1 MSETT
6 LRTIR
11 NQNAG
16 MRMNVYKN
24 TVDIWLTCKNEFQ
37 IAVTSYCKYYNNT
50 FNYEKNY
57 IATPFQIFAELL
69 NNLCT
74 ILSLDITTITKQELG
89 NWNINGNYFCIL
101 TFMSS
106 ALLKS
111 DGRRLLP
118 GDENEPTL
126 ININEPIWPVTPEP

>member
-1 MSETT
+1 MPETT
-6 LRTIR
+6 LRSIR
-11 NQNAG
+11 NQNSG

-24 TVDIWLTCKNEFQ
+24 TVDIWLDSRDEFK
-37 IAVTSYCKYYNNT
+37 IAIVSYCSYYNNT

-69 NNLCT
+69 NNFT
-74 ILSLDITTITKQELG
+74 EILSLDITTITKSELAS
-89 NWNINGNYFCIL
+89 WYPTHPFCVA

-106 ALLKS
+106 VILKS

-118 GDENEPTL
+118 GDENDPYL
-126 ININEPIWPVTPEP
+126 ININENIGIPGTTP